1 MTMYQ
6 VEQTE
11 VFEDWLDSLR
21 DPMAKF
27 KIAKRL
33 VRIRSGLLG
42 DWKSLGDGV
51 SELRIR
57 YGPGYRLY
65 YTMRGQTVVCLLCG
79 SDKKGQAKA
88 IAKAKEMAKQI

>member
-1 MTMYQ
+1 MYQ

-51 SELRIR
+51 SELRIP

-65 YTMRGQTVVCLLCG
+65 YTMRGQTVVFLLCG